1 MALNETLN
9 TTGDPI
15 TRAMRSVMGQQ
26 PALNETPEQGM
37 QRRIS
42 RGITAEEQL
51 PSLMEAQRAE
61 SQKAQEDIAAQ
72 RTGAAKRRE
81 EIGKEFAT
89 QERMLVESPEYRQ
102 REMPAFEPSPTNLE
116 DIRNVLALTTVAGFL
131 VGGASKRSGLAAMA
145 ALNGGLEGFR
155 QGRQEVY
162 KRELD
167 VFNKNIES
175 IKENNR
181 QTLDRFNKAMSLLQT
196 DRKAAEGEL
205 KVLEAELENST
216 ASAALR
222 QGQYKQAQEIL
233 YKAVEGSDRASQTL
247 LQMKQQAELARER
260 MQMQRELAQDR
271 MAFQREIAQLKQEG
285 KIQSL
290 PGPLDKR
297 LENLGTSKDGINRI
311 SSSAKPEFFG
321 LFPQKEVAET
331 FLTLVDRGL
340 PVGQVASQMAQT
352 FGIKAPPIT
361 NDTVNFWKDYREFVA
376 KVRNTLF
383 GQTLTKA
390 EERSFDQF
398 TINPTTSAENARIY
412 FDRQIQILNDA
423 ANRQRRIGRSIG
435 VNDQTLNAYLG
446 EEMPSQAQPQP
457 QPQPQAIPAA
467 AIDYLKR
474 NPNAKADFD
483 AKYGAGAADR
493 YLSGAR

>member
-61 SQKAQEDIAAQ
+61 SQQAQEDIAAQ

-205 KVLEAELENST
+205 KVLEAELENSVA
-216 ASAALR
+216 ASALR
-222 QGQYKQAQEIL
+222 RGQFKEAQEVLI
-233 YKAVEGSDRASQTL
+233 KAADLGVKASESRERMQ
-247 LQMKQQAELARER
+247 QQAELARER

-271 MAFQREIAQLKQEG
+271 MAFQREIAQMKLDG
-285 KIQSL
+285 KIQSI
-290 PGPLDKR
+290 PSPIEKR
-297 LENLGTSKDGINRI
+297 FENLGSVKDSLGRI
-311 SSSAKPEFFG
+311 SSTEKPEYFG
-321 LFPQKEVAET
+321 LFPQKEIAET

-340 PVGQVASQMAQT
+340 PVGEIASQIAGALGT
-352 FGIKAPPIT
+352 KLPPVT
-361 NDTVNFWKDYREFVA
+361 NDTVNWWKDYREFVA

-383 GQTLTKA
+383 GQTLTKP

-398 TINPTTSAENARIY
+398 TINPTTSAENAKMY
-412 FDRQIQILNDA
+412 FDRQIAIINNA
-423 ANRQRRIGRSIG
+423 ANRQRKIGESLGI
-435 VNDQTLNAYLG
+435 NQKTLDAYLG
-446 EEMPSQAQPQP
+446 
-457 QPQPQAIPAA
+457 AA
-467 AIDYLKR
+467 LGDGTPG
-474 NPNAKADFD
+474 NPIKLD
-483 AKYGAGAADR
+483 
-493 YLSGAR
+493 

>member
-1 MALNETLN
+1 MALQDALG

-15 TRAMRSVMGQQ
+15 SRAMGAVYGRK
-26 PALNETPEQGM
+26 PAEAQTPEQGM
-37 QRRIS
+37 QSRIA
-42 RGITAEEQL
+42 RGTIAEEQL
-51 PSLMEAQRAE
+51 PGLMEAQRAE
-61 SQKAQEDIAAQ
+61 AETSQADIAAK
-72 RTGAAKRRE
+72 RMGMATRGKEIGDAFAAKERE
-81 EIGKEFAT
+81 
-89 QERMLVESPEYRQ
+89 LVESPEYRQ
-102 REMPAFEPSPTNLE
+102 KEIPAFEPSAANLE
-116 DIRNVLALTTVAGFL
+116 DIRNVLGLSIVAGFL
-131 VGGASKRSGLAAMA
+131 TGGASKRSGMAAMA
-145 ALNGGLEGFR
+145 ALNGAVEGFR
-155 QGRQEVY
+155 QGRQDVY

-167 VFNKNIES
+167 VFTKNVEA

-181 QTLDRFNKAMSLLQT
+181 QTLDRFNRAMNLLQT

-205 KVLEAELENST
+205 KILEAETQNSV
-216 ASAALR
+216 AAAAMR
-222 QGQYKQAQEIL
+222 QGMYKQASEAL
-233 YKAVEGSDRASQTL
+233 NKAVEGSDRATQTM
-247 LQMKQQAELARER
+247 LQLKQQAEMARER
-260 MQMQRELAQDR
+260 MQLQRELAQDR

-331 FLTLVDRGL
+331 FLTFVDRGL
-340 PVGQVASQMAQT
+340 PVGQVTSQIAQT

-398 TINPTTSAENARIY
+398 TINPTTSAENARTY

-435 VNDQTLNAYLG
+435 INDQTLNAYLG
-446 EEMPSQAQPQP
+446 EEMPGQAQP

-474 NPNAKADFD
+474 NPNAKAEFD

>member
-1 MALNETLN
+1 
-9 TTGDPI
+9 
-15 TRAMRSVMGQQ
+15 
-26 PALNETPEQGM
+26 
-37 QRRIS
+37 
-42 RGITAEEQL
+42 
-51 PSLMEAQRAE
+51 
-61 SQKAQEDIAAQ
+61 
-72 RTGAAKRRE
+72 
-81 EIGKEFAT
+81 
-89 QERMLVESPEYRQ
+89 
-102 REMPAFEPSPTNLE
+102 
-116 DIRNVLALTTVAGFL
+116 
-131 VGGASKRSGLAAMA
+131 
-145 ALNGGLEGFR
+145 
-155 QGRQEVY
+155 
-162 KRELD
+162 
-167 VFNKNIES
+167 
-175 IKENNR
+175 
-181 QTLDRFNKAMSLLQT
+181 
-196 DRKAAEGEL
+196 
-205 KVLEAELENST
+205 
-216 ASAALR
+216 
-222 QGQYKQAQEIL
+222 
-233 YKAVEGSDRASQTL
+233 
-247 LQMKQQAELARER
+247 
-260 MQMQRELAQDR
+260 

-340 PVGQVASQMAQT
+340 PVGQVTSQIAQT

-398 TINPTTSAENARIY
+398 TINPTTSAENARTY

-446 EEMPSQAQPQP
+446 EEVPGQAQPQP

>member
-15 TRAMRSVMGQQ
+15 TRAVRSVMGQQ

-42 RGITAEEQL
+42 RGIAAEEQL

-61 SQKAQEDIAAQ
+61 SQKAQEEIAAQ
-72 RTGAAKRRE
+72 RMGAAKRRE

-102 REMPAFEPSPTNLE
+102 KEIPAFEPSVTNLE

-247 LQMKQQAELARER
+247 MQMKQQAELARER
-260 MQMQRELAQDR
+260 MQMQRELANQSNQLRRDLAEMKQQQGSLKPGADVTKKFVSDNVLVADINDLIR
-271 MAFQREIAQLKQEG
+271 DLQNPALKQ
-285 KIQSL
+285 KIQSTRPL
-290 PGPLDKR
+290 EWAAEQSQILNQAVQTERDPDVRQFMTKIIRMRNKYYLDQSGKAVTGAEALRNYGAVPQPGDTPEVIDEKMKIM
-297 LENLGTSKDGINRI
+297 SKGVQDTINVYRQM
-311 SSSAKPEFFG
+311 F
-321 LFPQKEVAET
+321 T
-331 FLTLVDRGL
+331 GL
-340 PVGQVASQMAQT
+340 PAIQVQPGMNTGVAA
-352 FGIKAPPIT
+352 GEK
-361 NDTVNFWKDYREFVA
+361 VNPYATATPTIVQPQATSSPSIPQRPTDVPSNAGWSPSANAWFWKDANGVTQ
-376 KVRNTLF
+376 KKSG
-383 GQTLTKA
+383 GQ
-390 EERSFDQF
+390 
-398 TINPTTSAENARIY
+398 
-412 FDRQIQILNDA
+412 
-423 ANRQRRIGRSIG
+423 
-435 VNDQTLNAYLG
+435 
-446 EEMPSQAQPQP
+446 
-457 QPQPQAIPAA
+457 
-467 AIDYLKR
+467 
-474 NPNAKADFD
+474 
-483 AKYGAGAADR
+483 
-493 YLSGAR
+493 